1 MASSEEALQA
11 LRQRRVVR
19 MLDLDKVNRHQ
30 IAEVDAHE
38 GLDNT
43 DGVSPSGNAADA
55 KDACPVSTGAP
66 HTTFPGA

>member
-1 MASSEEALQA
+1 M
-11 LRQRRVVR
+11 R

-38 GLDNT
+38 DLDNT

>member
-30 IAEVDAHE
+30 IDRLDPHE
-38 GLDNT
+38 DLDNT
-43 DGVSPSGNAADA
+43 DGVSPSG
-55 KDACPVSTGAP
+55 TQLM
-66 HTTFPGA
+66 